1 LNEHTSKILTK
12 KNIFVNS
19 YLRALSKSLHLIQQ
33 RLEYKLGND
42 ENLYDNAELL
52 QALVQCYCL
61 FFNYVPE
68 YSPVMSQANINKHLL
83 MVNMELIV
91 SILSIWSELT
101 GFTETMIYEL
111 CYRFYSSM
119 RNRPAILYLMG
130 TLLEMMG
137 ASDKAVFNEA
147 LKALIT
153 PYNPKKYERKPDT
166 KEKEIPGHKERKPL
180 ILLKYRH
187 HEEMFHDLLQKDKEN
202 IMLEFMFNSL
212 FEFKSGIFE
221 TSLDKFLDSL
231 FQMTDYKTLKD
242 LMVIFEKKWKHF
254 YEYRNDYLSDDHH
267 RVIFSFL
274 PNLRTRLS
282 GECSTSSKNCPSPT
296 SSRLI

>member
-1 LNEHTSKILTK
+1 MLLLPRKIPLQRKLFGFFLTDKDLLNEHTTRIFNK
-12 KNIFVNS
+12 KNIFINS
-19 YLRALSKSLHLIQQ
+19 YLCALSKSLNLIQQ

-42 ENLYDNAELL
+42 ENLYDNTELL
-52 QALVQCYCL
+52 QALIQTYCL

-68 YSPVMSQANINKHLL
+68 SSRITNQANINKHLI

-91 SILSIWSELT
+91 AILSIWSEFS
-101 GFTETMIYEL
+101 GFTETMMYEL
-111 CYRFYSSM
+111 CYRFYASM
-119 RNRPAILYLMG
+119 RNRPAIQHLMG
-130 TLLEMMG
+130 TLLEMLA
-137 ASDKAVFNEA
+137 ASDKAIFNEA

-153 PYNPKKYERKPDT
+153 PYNTRKYERKPDN

-187 HEEMFHDLLQKDKEN
+187 HDEMFHDLLQKDKEN
-202 IMLEFMFNSL
+202 VLLDFMFNSL

-231 FQMTDYKTLKD
+231 FQMTDYKTIKE

-254 YEYRNDYLSDDHH
+254 YEYRNDYLSDEQH
-267 RVIFSFL
+267 RVTI
-274 PNLRTRLS
+274 P
-282 GECSTSSKNCPSPT
+282 
-296 SSRLI
+296 